1 MAEQDDKARLLLA
14 ALDAYDARFA
24 DELMLEM
31 TPAEV
36 NEVGPDGR
44 TPLLRAVDLGSYA
57 LVERVVDRGGDL
69 TFRGADGRDAL
80 ALAWHWHET
89 GAEAELRRRTGATG
103 PVERERVEDR
113 FGGASEELTFGGVTV
128 RDGHA
133 AIATYLEPDY
143 GIARTFGE
151 LLARALAEP
160 DVDRAVWDAT
170 TYAVHAHHG
179 LAAWDMAVALHGRP
193 DPLERYFGAEV
204 LRFIVIADRLNEVD
218 EDDESPY
225 NTPLVDLFLPWLER
239 ETDRRVIRAL
249 TAGLSNARD
258 PRADEPLLALSRSDD
273 ADTRTWALSGLS
285 YPAAANCPEAVAAV
299 VERLGDEDPRV
310 RQAAVA
316 AFMWGP
322 AERSSVIADALA
334 ERLTDE
340 DLDVRVMAA
349 VRLALR
355 DDPRGDGVIAGLGPV
370 DEETWYRWDLAT
382 LSAYRRRRA
391 EEKEAEAGAATE
403 R

>member
-1 MAEQDDKARLLLA
+1 MAERDDKARLLLA
-14 ALDAYDARFA
+14 ALDAYDVKFA
-24 DELMLEM
+24 DELMLRM

-69 TFRGADGRDAL
+69 TFQGADGRDAL

-103 PVERERVEDR
+103 PVERGRVEAR
-113 FGGASEELTFGGVTV
+113 FGGASEELTLDGVTV
-128 RDGHA
+128 RDGHST
-133 AIATYLEPDY
+133 IATYLEPDY
-143 GIARTFGE
+143 GITRTFDE

-160 DVDRAVWDAT
+160 DTDRGIWDAT
-170 TYAVHAHHG
+170 TYAVYEHHG
-179 LAAWDMAVALHGRP
+179 LAAWDMAVALHDRP

-204 LRFIVIADRLNEVD
+204 LRFIVIADRFKEVD

-225 NTPLVDLFLPWLER
+225 DTPLVDLFLPWLER

-258 PRADEPLLALSRSDD
+258 PRADEPLLALSRSAD
-273 ADTRTWALSGLS
+273 ADTRSWALSGLC
-285 YPAAANCPEAVAAV
+285 YPVTANCPEAVAAV

-322 AERSSVIADALA
+322 AERSPVIADALA
-334 ERLTDE
+334 ERLTDD
-340 DLDVRVMAA
+340 DLDVRAMAA

-355 DDPRGDGVIAGLGPV
+355 DDPRGDEVIAGLDPA
-370 DEETWYRWDLAT
+370 DEETGIRWGLLD

-391 EEKEAEAGAATE
+391 EEAGAGAAAE
-403 R
+403 G